1 MRTLIV
7 VDSQF
12 GNTHRIAE
20 ALARGV
26 HAADAGSGSGSDEV
40 RVVIASEVT
49 GDLAASWRPDL
60 LLVGGPTVSRRMRP
74 ELQAAIG
81 RLGVGVRG
89 VPAAAF
95 DTRYRGSELFMGSA
109 AKRAMDALRKAGCP
123 VAGPKESFYVA
134 GATPPAGERRRQE
147 DVRLEA
153 GEEDRAEA
161 WGRAVAAGRAGALA
175 SGRVGAAAG

>member
-20 ALARGV
+20 AIARGV
-26 HAADAGSGSGSDEV
+26 RAAGSGSGEV

-49 GDLAASWRPDL
+49 PGAVADWQPDL
-60 LLVGGPTVSRRMRP
+60 LLVGGPTVGRGMRKD
-74 ELQAAIG
+74 LRAA
-81 RLGVGVRG
+81 LDGVGTAIRG
-89 VPAAAF
+89 IPATAF

-109 AKRAMDALRKAGCP
+109 AKRTMDVLRKAGCP
-123 VAGPKESFYVA
+123 AVSPKASFYVA
-134 GATPPAGERRRQE
+134 VPPPAPGERRRQE
-147 DVRLEA
+147 DVRLEP

-161 WGRAVAAGRAGALA
+161 WGRAVAAGGRAGAA
-175 SGRVGAAAG
+175 VA